1 MTTKLTTPP
10 SKTTTKQET
19 EIPKLKTHKGA
30 ASRFRV
36 TGGGKIVRMYG
47 SRNNFRRKKRQPVTV
62 KFGRTVEV
70 APSHAPT
77 IKRLLSGQ

>member
-1 MTTKLTTPP
+1 MTT
-10 SKTTTKQET
+10 TTTKQET
-19 EIPKLKTHKGA
+19 EVPKLKTHKGA

-47 SRNNFRRKKRQPVTV
+47 SRNNFRRKKRQPVSV

-70 APSHAPT
+70 SASHAPT

>member
-1 MTTKLTTPP
+1 M
-10 SKTTTKQET
+10 
-19 EIPKLKTHKGA
+19 PKLKTHKGA

-62 KFGRTVEV
+62 KFGRTVELD
-70 APSHAPT
+70 PT
-77 IKRLLSGQ
+77 MVPGVKRLLSGQQ

>member
-1 MTTKLTTPP
+1 M
-10 SKTTTKQET
+10 
-19 EIPKLKTHKGA
+19 PKLKTHKGA

-36 TGGGKIVRMYG
+36 TGSGKLMRMQG

-70 APSHAPT
+70 TPSHAP
-77 IKRLLSGQ
+77 IIERLLAGQK

>member
-1 MTTKLTTPP
+1 MTPP
-10 SKTTTKQET
+10 SMTTTTKQESSV
-19 EIPKLKTHKGA
+19 PKLKTHKGA

-47 SRNNFRRKKRQPVTV
+47 SRNNFRRKKRKPVTV

-70 APSHAPT
+70 AATHAPA